1 MEGRS
6 HKRSPIQIGCWI
18 VQDDGESCCCST
30 FDISDAGIAIA
41 TDTPLPAG
49 QTVCLQL
56 YTPHSASPLS
66 LVAEVIWSRSDHD
79 GAMGLKFLDL
89 TEEESSRLK
98 EMTRQMA
105 HRELNT
111 RKLYGPR

>member
-1 MEGRS
+1 
-6 HKRSPIQIGCWI
+6 
-18 VQDDGESCCCST
+18 
-30 FDISDAGIAIA
+30 
-41 TDTPLPAG
+41 
-49 QTVCLQL
+49 
-56 YTPHSASPLS
+56 
-66 LVAEVIWSRSDHD
+66 
-79 GAMGLKFLDL
+79 MGLKFLDL